1 MSRTLEVIKQ
11 IVATIKR
18 TPSLARELH
27 GDTNLIE
34 DVKLD
39 SLELLQFMLEVEER
53 LAIRIDF
60 EALDFSHLQSI
71 ARLAEFLD
79 SMPALPAPNTP

>member
-1 MSRTLEVIKQ
+1 MSTTIEVIKR
-11 IVATIKR
+11 IVTTIKR
-18 TPSLARELH
+18 TPMLASDLS

-60 EALDFSHLQSI
+60 DALDFYHLQSI
-71 ARLAEFLD
+71 ARLAEFLE
-79 SMPALPAPNTP
+79 SMPPLPAQNAP